1 MKTALASLSAAHL
14 RVLFEYAPDMLGR
27 FSPEGRVLWVSNQS
41 LDLLG
46 YAPEDLA
53 GRRVREFI
61 HPEDIGGVSA
71 LRDKLIQQQSVAGL
85 TCRGMHRD
93 GSVRW
98 LHTNGRAI
106 RDPGTKQVREL
117 LCSSRDVTH
126 LHEPERPLA
135 NAERQAAELLRH
147 LPAAAF
153 VISLDHC
160 YKYVNPYWERVTGLK
175 DEQVRGL
182 HFSAIWPESEARAFV
197 ELGQRTASTGKV
209 VELDQELPLPAGR
222 RRFHSVRFP
231 LRNQAGVIV
240 ATAGV
245 SLDITATFELEARR
259 KEQEKLEAI
268 ARLAGGIAHEF
279 NNSLTVLLAYA
290 QMIQLPETPSE
301 TARQYA
307 ASIEVSVQQSA
318 GLIRNLLTFA
328 GRARFTPQPLDL
340 ALQVR
345 QREPLLRSLI
355 GPRIG
360 LTLELRTA
368 RLACDPAQIDVI
380 LKALA
385 SYAVKAMPAGGS
397 LSLRVWSDASG
408 VVLEARD
415 NSGGLPPLAR
425 SQLFEPF
432 HELRVG
438 GDPVSLDLSTAYGVV
453 LQMGGGIEVETPETG
468 GVVITIRFPG
478 EPQG

>member
-1 MKTALASLSAAHL
+1 MKAPLASFGTAQL
-14 RVLFEYAPDMLGR
+14 RALLDHAPDMLGR
-27 FSPEGRVLWVSNQS
+27 FSPGGRILWVSNQS
-41 LDLLG
+41 LDILG
-46 YAPEDLA
+46 YAPEELA
-53 GRRVREFI
+53 GRRVQEFI
-61 HPEDIGGVSA
+61 HPGDLEGV
-71 LRDKLIQQQSVAGL
+71 LDQRDKLLEQRTVAAIA
-85 TCRGMHRD
+85 CRGLHKD

-98 LHTNGRAI
+98 LHTSGRAI
-106 RDPGTKQVREL
+106 RDPGTDKARDL
-117 LCSSRDVTH
+117 LCSTRDIT
-126 LHEPERPLA
+126 PLREA
-135 NAERQAAELLRH
+135 ELPAASAERQAADLLRH

-182 HFSAIWPESEARAFV
+182 HFSAIWPEPETRLFV
-197 ELGQRTASTGKV
+197 ELGQRAASTGKV
-209 VELDQELPLPAGR
+209 VEIDQEIPLPAGR
-222 RRFHSVRFP
+222 RRFRSVRFP
-231 LRNQAGVIV
+231 IQDQAGAIV

-245 SLDITATFELEARR
+245 SLDITAAYELEARR

-279 NNSLTVLLAYA
+279 NNSLTVLLGYA
-290 QMIQLPETPSE
+290 QMIQLPETPAE
-301 TARQYA
+301 TARGYA
-307 ASIEVSVQQSA
+307 ASIEASVQQSA
-318 GLIRNLLTFA
+318 SLIRNLLTFA
-328 GRARFTPQPLDL
+328 GRARFTPRPLDL
-340 ALQVR
+340 AKQVR

-368 RLACDPAQIDVI
+368 RLTADPAQIDVI

-385 SYAVKAMPAGGS
+385 SYAVKAMPAGGR
-397 LSLRVWSDASG
+397 LTLRVWSDASS

-415 NSGGLPPLAR
+415 TSGGLPPLAR

-438 GDPVSLDLSTAYGVV
+438 GQPVSLDLSTAYGAV
-453 LQMGGGIEVETPETG
+453 LQMGGGIEAETLETG